1 MPDLA
6 VEIISLT
13 NTADEVAGKL
23 EEYYQAGVRL
33 VWVVYPVQ
41 MKIYVYTSTSQI
53 RVLSPGDELDGGD
66 VLPGFRLPLREL
78 FEKAGQP
85 G

>member
-33 VWVVYPVQ
+33 VWVVYPAQ
-41 MKIYVYTSTSQI
+41 MKIYAYTSTSQI
-53 RVLSPGDELDGGD
+53 QVLAPGDELDGSD
-66 VLPGFRLPLREL
+66 VLPRFRLPVRDL
-78 FEKAGQP
+78 FDKAGQA

>member
-13 NTADEVAGKL
+13 NTADEVAEKL
-23 EEYYQAGVRL
+23 EEYYKAGVRL

-41 MKIYVYTSTSQI
+41 MKIYAYTSTTQVQ
-53 RVLSPGDELDGGD
+53 VLAPGDELDDGN
-66 VLPGFRLPLREL
+66 VLPGLRLTLRHL
-78 FEKAGQP
+78 FDKAGEP
-85 G
+85 A